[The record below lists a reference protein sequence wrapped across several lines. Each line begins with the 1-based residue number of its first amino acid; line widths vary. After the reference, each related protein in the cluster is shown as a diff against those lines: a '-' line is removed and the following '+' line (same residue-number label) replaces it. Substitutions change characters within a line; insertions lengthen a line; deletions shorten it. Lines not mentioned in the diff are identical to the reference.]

1 MKIQVQPSAL
11 CADLSALIIRGEEM
25 DEDGWESIPGD
36 QLFDL
41 ANPHVPGVVS
51 KGADTPFRLYAN
63 CTFDPGVVEVDVWFN
78 LDRKEDGFGSTPEE
92 WLERWGDRF
101 EIIPAL
107 DTHYVEVIIP
117 ETNRVNFLR
126 LTLGRDAIF
135 VEGIH
140 KDAGNGERK
149 LCGGSLPLDSVQIE
163 RSPLKWQIAGLDRGD
178 WQPSA
183 ISEATKDSLR
193 QECDRWNATKW
204 QPLKGTY
211 MDDELSFNDSDERV
225 VTRQR
230 VEHLWWSDPTGYFE
244 GKATYRNHPWK
255 VFFERPKR
263 RDAAVE
269 IAALTPFPVQHWVD
283 RYLPLLVEQWQVAKV
298 DTRPA
303 HEQICDAF
311 RHHKFERNGVKYITA
326 VHAHYRDY
334 RPHWCWQV
342 ATWENKPGWHKSPP
356 IHTHR
361 EVEFYEG
368 LVEDQDER
376 YRAIL
381 EKEWKQAIVWTGKRK
396 VCRAVKPG

>member
-25 DEDGWESIPGD
+25 DEDDWESIPGD

-41 ANPHVPGVVS
+41 ANPHVPSVVS

-101 EIIPAL
+101 EIIPDL
-107 DTHYVEVIIP
+107 DTHYMEVRIP
-117 ETNRVNFLR
+117 ETNRVNLLR
-126 LTLGRDAIF
+126 LTLGRKAIF
-135 VEGIH
+135 VSSIH
-140 KDAGNGERK
+140 KDAGNGEQK
-149 LCGGSLPLDSVQIE
+149 LCSGFLPLGSVQIE
-163 RSPLKWQIAGLDRGD
+163 RSPLRLRLAELDRGD
-178 WQPSA
+178 WQPA
-183 ISEATKDSLR
+183 GIAEATKDCLR

-269 IAALTPFPVQHWVD
+269 IAALTPFPVQHWID